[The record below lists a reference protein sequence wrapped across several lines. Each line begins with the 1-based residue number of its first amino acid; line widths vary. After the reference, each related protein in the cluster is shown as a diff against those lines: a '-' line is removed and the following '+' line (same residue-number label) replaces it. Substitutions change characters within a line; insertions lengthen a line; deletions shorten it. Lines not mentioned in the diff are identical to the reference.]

1 MYSQTKGIVLSSV
14 KYRENSIICK
24 IYTAR
29 LGLQSYLVNGAKKKK
44 GGGAYYQAL
53 NILDLTVYHKN
64 NKQLQHIKEAK
75 VRTTYK
81 SIPFHVFKSSV
92 AMFLAEVLGKCLK
105 EEEENRDLF
114 CFLENSL
121 IALDQSD
128 FNSEFHIH
136 FLITL
141 SGYLGFYPNMENAS
155 FPYFDLINGCFTRNK
170 NEHKHYISNTKDF
183 VSALNLKQIHN
194 KKIILDYIL
203 DYYRL
208 HVDGLGYIK
217 SKKVLVDVFNV

>member
-1 MYSQTKGIVLSSV
+1 MQEKFQIFLFQLT
-14 KYRENSIICK
+14 
-24 IYTAR
+24 
-29 LGLQSYLVNGAKKKK
+29 YL
-44 GGGAYYQAL
+44 
-53 NILDLTVYHKN
+53 H
-64 NKQLQHIKEAK
+64 
-75 VRTTYK
+75 
-81 SIPFHVFKSSV
+81 
-92 AMFLAEVLGKCLK
+92 
-105 EEEENRDLF
+105 
-114 CFLENSL
+114 
-121 IALDQSD
+121 
-128 FNSEFHIH
+128 H